1 MSRRFLHLRRS
12 RYAFTA
18 HHRRTSF
25 GVSSEADAFNEETA
39 ELLASS
45 ASPAMTTFLLS
56 LPINPPRQVRLSGFF
71 FYGAEPMSH
80 QSHPLHPIV
89 SDMVSVLN
97 GNLREFYEER
107 AGILEFDGNN
117 DRSLAEAL
125 ALLEIAKLY
134 GWPPKPNE

>member
-1 MSRRFLHLRRS
+1 
-12 RYAFTA
+12 
-18 HHRRTSF
+18 
-25 GVSSEADAFNEETA
+25 
-39 ELLASS
+39 
-45 ASPAMTTFLLS
+45 
-56 LPINPPRQVRLSGFF
+56 
-71 FYGAEPMSH
+71 MSH

-97 GNLREFYEER
+97 DDLRDFYEER
-107 AGILEFDGNN
+107 AGIFEFDGNN